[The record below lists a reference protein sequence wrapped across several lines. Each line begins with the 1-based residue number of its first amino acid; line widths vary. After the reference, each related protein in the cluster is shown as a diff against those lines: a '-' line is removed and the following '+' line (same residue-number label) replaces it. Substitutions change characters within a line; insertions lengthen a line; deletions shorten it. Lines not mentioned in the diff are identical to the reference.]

1 MFRLLDRYL
10 VRQILLP
17 FSLVLVGLTFALE
30 IPPILQ
36 TGEKFIAKGVHWK
49 IVVEVLMTLLPQALG
64 VTIPMAFLLAVL
76 IGLGRLSADREVVA
90 LQACGVSVFRIL
102 RPLGVAALAA
112 TAATAYVMIV
122 ALPNANQKYREIT
135 FNIIATS
142 AEGDVKPRV
151 FLQQVPNRVVYGREI
166 PGGGGWRGVL
176 IADTPRG
183 DQTEVHVQSVLH
195 DPAEVLA
202 AGGVSDPRAHRGG
215 ARRDDPQGR
224 HAQRVRVRYR
234 RPVRLLRPAVR
245 GARPRAR
252 RPDVAVVRAV
262 AAKRRAGA

>member
-1 MFRLLDRYL
+1 MLRLLDRYL

-49 IVVEVLMTLLPQALG
+49 IIVDVLLTLLPQALG
-64 VTIPMAFLLAVL
+64 VTIPMAFLLAIL
-76 IGLGRLSADREVVA
+76 IGLGRLSADREIVA

-102 RPLGVAALAA
+102 RPLGVAAVVA

-135 FNIIATS
+135 FNIVASS

-151 FLQQVPNRVVYGREI
+151 FFQQFPNRVVYVREI
-166 PGGGGWRGVL
+166 PPGGGWREVF
-176 IADTPRG
+176 IADTTQT
-183 DQTEVHVQSVLH
+183 DQTAVYF
-195 DPAEVLA
+195 
-202 AGGVSDPRAHRGG
+202 
-215 ARRDDPQGR
+215 ARQGR
-224 HAQRVRVRYR
+224 LIIDREKQT
-234 RPVRLLRPAVR
+234 VRLLLDNGTIHTTYPQK
-245 GARPRAR
+245 
-252 RPDVAVVRAV
+252 PDEYTGTAF
-262 AAKRRAGA
+262 